1 MKYCSFLVLLSALL
15 FMSCAHLA
23 YAASSIEPTA
33 SPLELKLAAAN
44 SEEVPL
50 RSSEISPKSGSE
62 GSEDREYQDYVEEGG
77 EEKKAEIADP
87 LEPFNRAM
95 YHFNDKLYFWVLK
108 PVAQGYSAVVPE
120 GARVCVQNFFSNLA
134 FPIRFVSCLLQ
145 ANVSGAATEFGRTAV
160 NTIWGIGGLLD
171 PSSGKELNLPK
182 QDVDLGQ
189 TLGVYGLGQGFYI
202 VWPILGPSSAR
213 DSVGLAGEYFLYPVS
228 YLNPWYTPSVVR
240 AYEEVNDTSLRI
252 GDYESLKEAAI
263 DPYVAFRDAYVQYR
277 QNKVEKSAGKL
288 EQSKPA
294 GRLFGPPQPISIA
307 AGGLRTAIGYW
318 YREDKFKNDTEHVIR
333 QNQIYSHVGYGAPNH
348 WEAYARIGIADLKI
362 IDAFSSAD
370 ASTVTFKNDF
380 EGNWKLF
387 GTLGAKGLYPINE
400 TFGIGAFVEGS
411 HSFSDFKDN
420 VSGTHNGVPFT
431 AELTVENLWDVN
443 LGIGLQARVPYD
455 IKLYIGP
462 YIYYSEAKASQSE
475 NISGLKFAEGDITI
489 KNKTNV
495 GGFAEIEVPLA
506 KGFSLNLEGR
516 YSERFSAGIAVNYT
530 YNNF

>member
-1 MKYCSFLVLLSALL
+1 MKYCSFLVLLSAFLVV
-15 FMSCAHLA
+15 SCAHLA

-33 SPLELKLAAAN
+33 PRLDPKLTASN

-50 RSSEISPKSGSE
+50 KPSEMSPKSGSE
-62 GSEDREYQDYVEEGG
+62 SSDDKEYHDYVEGGG

-120 GARVCVQNFFSNLA
+120 VARASVQNFFSNLA

-145 ANVSGAATEFGRTAV
+145 ANFNGAATEVGRTAV

-171 PSSGKELNLPK
+171 PSSSKELNLQK

-189 TLGVYGLGQGFYI
+189 TLGVYGLEQGFYI

-228 YLNPWYTPSVVR
+228 YLTPWYTPSGVR

-263 DPYVAFRDAYVQYR
+263 DPYVAFRDAYAQYR
-277 QNKVEKSAGKL
+277 QKKVEKSAVTSK
-288 EQSKPA
+288 QSEPS

-318 YREDKFKNDTEHVIR
+318 HREDKFENDTEHVIR
-333 QNQIYSHVGYGAPNH
+333 QNQIYSQVGYGTPNH
-348 WEAYARIGIADLKI
+348 WEVYARIGVSDLKI
-362 IDAFSSAD
+362 IDAFSSAN
-370 ASTVTFKNDF
+370 ASTITSKNDF
-380 EGNWKLF
+380 EGDWKLF
-387 GTLGAKGLYPINE
+387 GALGAKGLYPINE
-400 TFGIGAFVEGS
+400 TFGIGAFMQGS
-411 HSFSDFKDN
+411 YSFSDFKDN
-420 VSGTHNGVPFT
+420 VSGTYNGVPFT

-443 LGIGLQARVPYD
+443 LGIGLQATVPYD

-462 YIYYSEAKASQSE
+462 YIYYSEAKALTSA
-475 NISGLKFAEGDITI
+475 NISGLKFAAGDITI

-495 GGFAEIEVPLA
+495 GGFTEIEIPLA
-506 KGFSLNLEGR
+506 KGFNLNLKGQ

-530 YNNF
+530 Y